1 MMRAAGMDA
10 GAASAMMRKKPSRRV
25 MEAKCIVSFALC

>member
-10 GAASAMMRKKPSRRV
+10 GAAFATTRKKPSRRV
-25 MEAKCIVSFALC
+25 MEAKCIVLFALC